1 MRVGQDRE
9 RAPDPGVAAVRLQV
23 GHGVE
28 DDDLEVRARV
38 RAVEE
43 VPAQDHREARG
54 GFLGGGGGARS
65 GAAVPSFTRLSAV
78 RGGPD
83 SAPPG
88 RHRGRRMTPALVVA
102 APATGSGK
110 TTVVCALAAALR
122 ARGLDVRLFK
132 AGPDYLDPTWHAK
145 VTGRPSRNLDG
156 WMTGADGV
164 LASYARGARGGDIAL
179 IEGVMGLFDGWSPTA
194 LTGSGAELAVLLGA
208 PVLLV
213 VDASGMART
222 AAAVVHGLATFE
234 PAVHVAG
241 VVFNRVGGEGH
252 TRLLGEAMAGPG
264 GGSPRGSAVT
274 MLGGLPARPDLA
286 VPERHLGLVAADL
299 VVAEGWVEG
308 LAAWAEAHLDL
319 DRLVALAGIRAPP
332 PVAPVVA
339 APGPRVRLGIA
350 RDAAFHFYYPDN
362 LELLEEAGA
371 ELVPFS
377 PLADAA
383 LPAVDGLY
391 LGGGYPEEHAAALA
405 ANVGMRAAIRAFA
418 GPIYAECGGLMYLG
432 AALDGHPMCGVLPLT
447 TRMTPSLRS
456 FGYREVVTTAP
467 TILGPVGTRWKGHE
481 FHHSELA
488 ENPMA
493 PVFQTTGWGGAGVE
507 GWARGNVLGTYVHAH
522 FGSNPGLA
530 AALVAACRAAGRG
543 ALSPAAP

>member
-1 MRVGQDRE
+1 MLF
-9 RAPDPGVAAVRLQV
+9 AP
-23 GHGVE
+23 
-28 DDDLEVRARV
+28 
-38 RAVEE
+38 
-43 VPAQDHREARG
+43 
-54 GFLGGGGGARS
+54 
-65 GAAVPSFTRLSAV
+65 
-78 RGGPD
+78 
-83 SAPPG
+83 
-88 RHRGRRMTPALVVA
+88 TPALVVA

-110 TTVVCALAAALR
+110 TTVVCAIAAALR

-156 WMTGADGV
+156 WMTGPDGV
-164 LASYARGARGGDIAL
+164 VASYRRGSQGGDIAL

-234 PAVHVAG
+234 PQVRVAG

-252 TRLLGEAMAGPG
+252 TRILREAMAGRAMAGPE
-264 GGSPRGSAVT
+264 VT
-274 MLGGLPARPDLA
+274 VLGGLPARPDLA
-286 VPERHLGLVAADL
+286 VPERHLGLVSADLAAAD
-299 VVAEGWVEG
+299 GWVEG
-308 LAAWAEAHLDL
+308 IAAWAEAHLEL
-319 DRLVALAGIRAPP
+319 DALVRMAAVSLPA
-332 PVAPVVA
+332 APVPA
-339 APGPRVRLGIA
+339 ALPSGRPVRIGIA

-371 ELVPFS
+371 VLVPFS
-377 PLADAA
+377 PLDDTT
-383 LPAVDGLY
+383 LPAVDGVY
-391 LGGGYPEEHAAALA
+391 LGGGYPEEHAAALTANA
-405 ANVGMRAAIRAFA
+405 AMRAAIRRFA
-418 GPIYAECGGLMYLG
+418 EAGGPIYAECGGLMYLG
-432 AALDGHPMCGVLPLT
+432 DTLHVSDTAHAMCGVLPLA

-467 TILGPVGTRWKGHE
+467 TLFGPAGTRWKGHE

-488 ENPMA
+488 ENEMA
-493 PVFQTTGWGGAGVE
+493 PVFTTTGWAGAGVE

-522 FGSNPGLA
+522 FGSNSGLA
-530 AALVAACRAAGRG
+530 AELVRVCRAFRG
-543 ALSPAAP
+543 GP